1 MAIELAVALSVIAT
15 KAVVGELIQGG
26 PVTRET
32 WAEAAKQVVDA
43 LVNHT
48 SQQDAGFDRIS
59 NQIDR
64 IGNHIDEIP
73 VREFGQ
79 HMAAGRRHLR
89 DLPVAWRTE
98 KDRRDLI
105 HDART
110 EFVSAV
116 GIAENMKDAQRQAL
130 AEVAVAGCWL
140 WVGSLP
146 DVQNTIGE
154 ARQILEQDVL
164 WGTQIPEWRLHRTT
178 LSWDVVAAYA
188 DVLRLGK
195 AYGERPAMTAVP
207 IVPRRRW
214 TLGPDGFRTPAPGAG
229 VAVWAVADQWV
240 ECAGIEVKIGQLPG
254 ERRPTV
260 TRPSRMDYLRLV
272 EVRNTRNDS
281 ISVSLSGSVMAIVA
295 GAPVDV
301 VDVEARSSA
310 SFTLSRGAGDPYYAS
325 RLGIPPLRSSST
337 QREVAPENAISVCI
351 GRRINILSTLS
362 TLSTSST
369 SSTSIKFLVPP
380 PKSLPPSFLKTGP

>member
-1 MAIELAVALSVIAT
+1 VAIELAVALSVIAT

-26 PVTRET
+26 PMTRET
-32 WAEAAKQVVDA
+32 WAGAAKQVVDA

-48 SQQDAGFDRIS
+48 SHQDVGFGRIG

-64 IGNHIDEIP
+64 IGNQIDDIP

-130 AEVAVAGCWL
+130 AEVAIAGCWL

-164 WGTQIPEWRLHRTT
+164 WGTQIAEWRFRRTP
-178 LSWDVVAAYA
+178 LSWDAVAAYA
-188 DVLRLGK
+188 DVLTLGK

-207 IVPRRRW
+207 IVSRRRW
-214 TLGPDGFRTPAPGAG
+214 TPAPDAG

-240 ECAGIEVKIGQLPG
+240 ECAGIEVKIGQLRREP
-254 ERRPTV
+254 RPTV
-260 TRPSRMDYLRLV
+260 TRFRFGLSFGMDYLHPV
-272 EVRNTRNDS
+272 EVRNTGNDS
-281 ISVSLSGSVMAIVA
+281 ISVSLRGSVRATVA
-295 GAPVDV
+295 GASVDV

-310 SFTLSRGAGDPYYAS
+310 SFTLSGGAGDPDNTRWEA
-325 RLGIPPLRSSST
+325 IPALRSSSA
-337 QREVAPENAISVCI
+337 RLEAAPENAISVCI
-351 GRRINILSTLS
+351 RRRINF
-362 TLSTSST
+362 
-369 SSTSIKFLVPP
+369 SSTSIKFLVPT
-380 PKSLPPSFLKTGP
+380 PKSLPPSFPKTGC